1 MKREITINT
10 RVVCG
15 FAAQPP
21 SPARLIQ
28 PRWGKSFVC
37 STLPSSTTL
46 LCHLVLLLLLLRPDR
61 TRAVPQEFPR
71 PFIRDSFA
79 RCRELPYSRCL
90 PTLQLTSR
98 RPSIPLDPPSRRW
111 RLLDKISSLPHRES
125 LASPA
130 SASRPARPAARGA
143 FLIGCHYYLFFSFS
157 RYLQFSLNAQ
167 CQLSYAAMFPLNS
180 LFVERYLLL
189 HISSPLYLTYKIP
202 PHRLL
207 LLPQFLTLS
216 SFSFFYFPF
225 YSLQFCLAHDDMW
238 IHSYRNSFFARYPFQ
253 SSFSRFKI

>member
-71 PFIRDSFA
+71 PFIRDSFV

-90 PTLQLTSR
+90 PTLQLTSPAGH
-98 RPSIPLDPPSRRW
+98 PSLSTLHLVDGGCSIKFPPSRIASHW
-111 RLLDKISSLPHRES
+111 LPPRPP
-125 LASPA
+125 LV
-130 SASRPARPAARGA
+130 PARPAARGA
-143 FLIGCHYYLFFSFS
+143 FLIGCHYYLFFSFL
-157 RYLQFSLNAQ
+157 RYL
-167 CQLSYAAMFPLNS
+167 
-180 LFVERYLLL
+180 
-189 HISSPLYLTYKIP
+189 
-202 PHRLL
+202 
-207 LLPQFLTLS
+207 
-216 SFSFFYFPF
+216 
-225 YSLQFCLAHDDMW
+225 
-238 IHSYRNSFFARYPFQ
+238 
-253 SSFSRFKI
+253 